1 MEGTEENMKRIVV
14 ASFVVMVA
22 VAACRS
28 SEEPKTTSAPAPSPS
43 SVGGQYGQT
52 LRGGI
57 DKAKDIQEKM
67 GEQARQLDETA
78 KQNTPNQ
85 DE

>member
-1 MEGTEENMKRIVV
+1 MEGTEGNMKRIAV
-14 ASFVVMVA
+14 ASLVVMVS

-28 SEEPKTTSAPAPSPS
+28 SEEPKATSVPAPSPS
-43 SVGGQYGQT
+43 VGSQYGET

-67 GEQARQLDETA
+67 GERAHQLDETV
-78 KQNTPNQ
+78 KQNTPSQ

>member
-1 MEGTEENMKRIVV
+1 MKRIAVV
-14 ASFVVMVA
+14 SLVVMVS

-28 SEEPKTTSAPAPSPS
+28 SEEPKVTSAPAPAP
-43 SVGGQYGQT
+43 SVGGQYGAT

-67 GEQARQLDETA
+67 GEQAHQLDEA
-78 KQNTPNQ
+78 VKQNTPSQ

>member
-1 MEGTEENMKRIVV
+1 MKRIEI
-14 ASFVVMVA
+14 AAFVIMVS

-28 SEEPKTTSAPAPSPS
+28 PEEPKATSAPAPAP
-43 SVGGQYGQT
+43 SVGGQYGAT

-67 GEQARQLDETA
+67 GERAHQLDEA
-78 KQNTPNQ
+78 VKQKTPSQ

>member
-1 MEGTEENMKRIVV
+1 MKRIVV
-14 ASFVVMVA
+14 ASFVVMVS

-28 SEEPKTTSAPAPSPS
+28 SEEPKATSAPPPSP
-43 SVGGQYGQT
+43 SVGGQYGET

-67 GEQARQLDETA
+67 SERAQKLDEA
-78 KQNTPNQ
+78 VKQNTPSQ

>member
-1 MEGTEENMKRIVV
+1 MKKIVV
-14 ASFVVMVA
+14 VSFMVMVS

-28 SEEPKTTSAPAPSPS
+28 SEEPKTTSAPPPAP
-43 SVGGQYGQT
+43 SVGGQYGET

-57 DKAKDIQEKM
+57 DKAKNIQEKM
-67 GEQARQLDETA
+67 GEQAQKLDEA
-78 KQNTPNQ
+78 VKQNAPGQ